1 MNEVHIRGQVK
12 TAPWSYSNNLYV
24 RLSLRRDNQRPL
36 RGAGDGGNFDYVT
49 VMIPGGALQGIELR
63 RGQTLSVHGW
73 LQSRDVHESLTEF
86 VNRANGSAKAVIEQL
101 PSRADEVEV
110 HRSIVEVVADRW
122 SIEEV
127 TSPKSGVRSPKST
140 VPSR

>member
-24 RLSLRRDNQRPL
+24 RLSLRRDNQRPV
-36 RGAGDGGNFDYVT
+36 RGAGDGGNFDYIT
-49 VMIPGGALQGIELR
+49 VMIPGGALQGIELK
-63 RGQTLSVHGW
+63 RGQALSVHGW
-73 LQSRDVHESLTEF
+73 LQSRDVHESLSEF
-86 VNRANGSAKAVIEQL
+86 VNRANGAAKAVIEQL

-122 SIEEV
+122 SIEQEERRKK
-127 TSPKSGVRSPKST
+127 TAN
-140 VPSR
+140 

>member
-12 TAPWSYSNNLYV
+12 TAPWSYSNNLYI

-73 LQSRDVHESLTEF
+73 LQSRDVHESLSEF
-86 VNRANGSAKAVIEQL
+86 VNRATSTAKAVIEQL
-101 PSRADEVEV
+101 PARADEVEV

-122 SIEEV
+122 SIEEGQGQ
-127 TSPKSGVRSPKST
+127 SHSVRSKA
-140 VPSR
+140 

>member
-12 TAPWSYSNNLYV
+12 TAPWSYSNNLYI

-73 LQSRDVHESLTEF
+73 LQSRDVHESLSEF
-86 VNRANGSAKAVIEQL
+86 VNRATGTAKAVIDKL
-101 PSRADEVEV
+101 PASADEVEV

-122 SIEEV
+122 SIEEGQGQ
-127 TSPKSGVRSPKST
+127 SHRVRSKA
-140 VPSR
+140 